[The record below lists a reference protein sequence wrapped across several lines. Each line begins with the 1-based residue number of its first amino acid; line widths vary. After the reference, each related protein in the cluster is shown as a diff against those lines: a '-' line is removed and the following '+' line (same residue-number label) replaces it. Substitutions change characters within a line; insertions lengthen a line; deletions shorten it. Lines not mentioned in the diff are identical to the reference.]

1 MMVSAGHFLLLAFS
15 MMRRAKSVQ
24 ERKRVSGVVTD
35 TAKSLLV
42 LIFIYSNAQ
51 MTIMIEPGD
60 DFCFHVPNITEGQR
74 FEFDYQVT
82 ESTGAEGINDITVR
96 INSPTPE

>member
-1 MMVSAGHFLLLAFS
+1 MLFPVFVNPHPDRLLQKHYITFTYTFMLS
-15 MMRRAKSVQ
+15 
-24 ERKRVSGVVTD
+24 
-35 TAKSLLV
+35 
-42 LIFIYSNAQ
+42 Q

-96 INSPTPE
+96 VTSPKPE